1 MSERKLFNAKNE
13 LFALMLFC
21 ESAETASEMMAVC
34 RSDDWFAL
42 PWAKKAYNRIK
53 ELYAGNIA
61 GKEGYVPFTAL
72 IADDELPDDVKDRL
86 ESGRR
91 RFKEEKINKEAVIDS
106 LERYRKFRVLNKAVE
121 EANDMLSDSSCTDPN
136 SIIELVEKLTSEAKV
151 SQANVKDRMFTAGEG
166 YNMDE
171 LIQEILSDDVK
182 SYVPTGIKAFD
193 DKNGGINYGSTLLI
207 AGNTGGGKTLTA
219 MNLAEHMALYEKV
232 CYVPLEMTEKEMVQR
247 QMAKHGRVPI
257 HTISAKHWTEEQQ
270 QKCVKGYQK
279 FHRTIKK
286 QGGTLTIFKPDTDLT
301 IDEIFAAL
309 HPYDYK
315 VIYIDYISLLAGVD
329 GDDAWRKLNEVCRKA
344 KVYASTHNKIVVLLA
359 QLNDEGVLRYSKG
372 MLDHFNNAWFFV
384 ASQNSKESGMVNVT
398 QPKARNS
405 DPTPFE
411 LEIEY
416 QYMAIGESSTT
427 NVGVTDPEADKE
439 SFVGRRRRR
448 KMKEER
454 KEAEDEQV
462 SEDNDSSEEES
473 GGISA
478 AAKRRKERREAARKE
493 REEAKRS
500 GKRTSSKPK
509 PEPDDEGEDE
519 PVISKRKPKSSG
531 KGKGG
536 KQPVREH
543 RRVSDFPSDDDD
555 EG

>member
-13 LFALMLFC
+13 LFAIMLFC

-53 ELYAGNIA
+53 ELYAGKVV
-61 GKEGYVPFTAL
+61 GREGYVPFTAL

-86 ESGRR
+86 ESGRKK
-91 RFKEEKINKEAVIDS
+91 FKQEKINKEAVIDS

-121 EANDMLSDSSCTDPN
+121 EANDMLSDPSCTDPD
-136 SIIELVEKLTSEAKV
+136 ILIDLIEQLTAQAKI
-151 SQANVKDRMFTAGEG
+151 SQTSVKDRLFTAGEG
-166 YNMDE
+166 YNMDS
-171 LIQEILSDDVK
+171 LIEEILSDDVK

-219 MNLAEHMALYEKV
+219 MNVAEHMALYEKV

-247 QMAKHGRVPI
+247 QMAKYGRVPI
-257 HTISAKHWTEEQQ
+257 HTITSKHWTDEQ
-270 QKCVKGYQK
+270 KEACVKGYK
-279 FHRTIKK
+279 SFNRKLEK
-286 QGGTLTIFKPDTDLT
+286 QGGALTIFKPDSDLT
-301 IDEIFAAL
+301 IDQIFASL

-315 VIYIDYISLLAGVD
+315 VICIDYISLLAGVD

-344 KVYASTHNKIVVLLA
+344 KVYASTHNKVVVLLA
-359 QLNDEGVLRYSKG
+359 QLSDEGILRYSKG

-384 ASQNSKESGMVNVT
+384 ASQNSKESGTVKVT

-416 QYMAIGESSTT
+416 QFMAIGESSTT
-427 NVGVTDPEADKE
+427 NVGVTDPELDKE

-448 KMKEER
+448 KNKERQE
-454 KEAEDEQV
+454 EDGQV
-462 SEDNDSSEEES
+462 SEDNDTQSVKK
-473 GGISA
+473 GTSA
-478 AAKRRKERREAARKE
+478 VERRKARREQQRKE
-493 REEAKRS
+493 REEAESRKSRK
-500 GKRTSSKPK
+500 GRTKSD
-509 PEPDDEGEDE
+509 EDDEPEE
-519 PVISKRKPKSSG
+519 PVVRRR
-531 KGKGG
+531 G
-536 KQPVREH
+536 KQATKKGDRQSVRKH
-543 RRVSDFPSDDDD
+543 RRVSDVPADDDD